1 MRNRTSVK
9 SLMTQQAM
17 QSIRFLKVS
26 ADLQKRVAIVLLKGR
41 IDGQTVFT
49 VQSAPQRPALLKMH
63 QDYYRTAN
71 SYRTFPEALR
81 QFHQL
86 TNEAKL
92 TLGVMV
98 TENVPLNLSIP
109 VDHLPEALTA

>member
-1 MRNRTSVK
+1 MSYRKSVK

-26 ADLQKRVAIVLLKGR
+26 ADLQKRLSIVLLKGR

-49 VQSAPQRPALLKMH
+49 VQSAPLRPALLKMH

-71 SYRTFPEALR
+71 SYRTFPEAIS
-81 QFHQL
+81 QFYRL

-92 TLGVMV
+92 TLGTMV
-98 TENVPLNLSIP
+98 TNNVPLNLSIP